1 MTFKALFHPQKH
13 DTLLSNKKE
22 KLRKKIIVTVVG
34 FVCVSENINVTD
46 KIFCSNLLSLCNTN
60 SFSD

>member
-22 KLRKKIIVTVVG
+22 KLRKTIIVTVVG
-34 FVCVSENINVTD
+34 FARVSEINAISMSQIKSSVQ
-46 KIFCSNLLSLCNTN
+46 IY
-60 SFSD
+60 